1 MNLSVLLKI
10 LQHQFIPGLSF
21 SYLDGGPNSFATT
34 SGAGSEPENHASL
47 TLTSCDD
54 ESLVGS
60 EYSITHFPTYLG
72 RSDAN
77 DIILPESPVSRSHA
91 KIISLKNQIYLQDL
105 GSRFGT
111 FVNGERLRSQPVP
124 LIYGDKIRLGIKA
137 TLVFGPPKPGLAPR
151 TASVKGDNQETMIQ
165 EITKLTEDNPG
176 K

>member
-1 MNLSVLLKI
+1 MSLNVFLKM
-10 LQHQFIPGLSF
+10 LQYQFFPGLSF
-21 SYLDGGPNSFATT
+21 YNLDGGPETFATT
-34 SGAGSEPENHASL
+34 SGAGSEPENHGSL

-54 ESLVGS
+54 ESMIGN

-91 KIISLKNQIYLQDL
+91 KIISLKDQIYLQDL

-124 LIYGDKIRLGIKA
+124 LIYGDNIRLGIKA
-137 TLVFGPPKPGLAPR
+137 TLVFGPPKSGLASTP
-151 TASVKGDNQETMIQ
+151 SQVEGDNQETMIQ
-165 EITKLTEDNPG
+165 EINRLPENDTKG
-176 K
+176 